1 MQALYKM
8 TFTETKLFL
17 REPIAVFFNLAF
29 PVMFLLLFAGIFGNE
44 AVSGSDGLRMVDVM
58 APAYTG
64 FVIGSIGLIGLPIN
78 LAEYRQHGILRRLGA
93 TPVHPWTILSAQVLT
108 QLLMTALGITLLL
121 VVARLVYGL
130 KMPEAP
136 LAVVPAFVLAS
147 LSFFAAGFVIAGL
160 TPTVRVAQIT
170 GQLVFFPMFFLSGAA
185 GIQREGFPNTVR
197 FISDFLPLTYV
208 VELIQ
213 DLWIKG
219 EWNLLAV
226 AVLAGV
232 LVVSAFISAR
242 TFRWE

>member
-17 REPIAVFFNLAF
+17 REPIAVFFNLAL
-29 PVMFLLLFAGIFGNE
+29 PVMFLLLFASIFGNE
-44 AVSGSDGLRMVDVM
+44 PVPGSDGLRMVDVM

-121 VVARLVYGL
+121 AVARVVYGL

-136 LAVVPAFVLAS
+136 LALVPAFVLAS
-147 LSFFAAGFVIAGL
+147 LSFFAVGFVIAGL

-185 GIQREGFPNTVR
+185 GIPREQFPDTVR
-197 FISDFLPLTYV
+197 LISDFLPLTYV

-213 DLWIKG
+213 DLWIEG

-226 AVLAGV
+226 AVLVGV
-232 LVVSAFISAR
+232 LLVSAFISAR